1 MQEEKKKE
9 GRVDPVDSVIAQ
21 RLLKRRYMLGYSQK
35 DLADYAGVSI
45 QQIQKYEK
53 STNRI
58 SGGRLYRF
66 ARLLKIP
73 VEYFFENIEE
83 ALDGKKTGKR
93 FVALAEDQMPFAPAK
108 SQSGSAS
115 EKEVITL
122 VKCYNE
128 IKDRN
133 LRKKFLELLRAISV
147 SANGYSST

>member
-66 ARLLKIP
+66 AKLLKIP

-83 ALDGKKTGKR
+83 SLDGKRGGKH
-93 FVALAEDQMPFAPAK
+93 FVALAEDQVPFSPAK
-108 SQSGSAS
+108 GQSAS

-133 LRKKFLELLRAISV
+133 LRRRFLELLRAISV
-147 SANGYSST
+147 AANGYSST

>member
-1 MQEEKKKE
+1 MNEEKKKD

-66 ARLLKIP
+66 AKLLKIP
-73 VEYFFENIEE
+73 VEYFFEGIEG
-83 ALDGKKTGKR
+83 ALDGKKGAKV
-93 FVALAEDQMPFAPAK
+93 FSALAEDQVPFSSAK
-108 SQSGSAS
+108 DHPGSAS

-128 IKDRN
+128 VKDRN
-133 LRKKFLELLRAISV
+133 IRKKFLELLRAV
-147 SANGYSST
+147 SGAASGCI